1 MEDAE
6 RDGER
11 IGLVGLKKLDGR
23 LEDAGDGGI

>member
-1 MEDAE
+1 MEDVG

-11 IGLVGLKKLDGR
+11 IGLVGLKKLDC